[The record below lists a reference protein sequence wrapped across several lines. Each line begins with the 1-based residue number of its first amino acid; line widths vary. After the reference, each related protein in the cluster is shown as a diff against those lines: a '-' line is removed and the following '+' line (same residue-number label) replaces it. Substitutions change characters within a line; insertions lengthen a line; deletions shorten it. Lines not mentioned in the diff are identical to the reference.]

1 MNIQLSKL
9 SLNLTLIA
17 FLSLNPQF
25 SSADTDNSSNQICN
39 SEGALG
45 LRFGDKFSGSRV
57 QADTFLFGLGCYLV
71 KPPTTLPY
79 FDTYAAC
86 VSELDNKIYQIQAS
100 KTFDTKPPQGSLE
113 FTAAQVSLN
122 RELGKQALDG
132 LLARLP
138 KELAQLAKVNEE
150 TRSWELSVAE
160 NVKLVVSNYPSW
172 AITFECRDEAK
183 AVQIFKHRI
192 WGR

>member
-1 MNIQLSKL
+1 LNIQITKL
-9 SLNLTLIA
+9 LLKLTLIA
-17 FLSLNPQF
+17 FLGLNTQVT
-25 SSADTDNSSNQICN
+25 SADTDNSSNQICN

-57 QADTFLFGLGCYLV
+57 QADTFLFGRDCYLV
-71 KPPTTLPY
+71 KPPTTLPF

-86 VSELDNKIYQIQAS
+86 VSKLDNKIYQIQAS
-100 KTFDTKPPQGSLE
+100 KTFDTKPPQGSSELS
-113 FTAAQVSLN
+113 AAQVSSN

-138 KELAQLAKVNEE
+138 KELAQRAKLNEE
-150 TRSWELSVAE
+150 APSWELSVEE
-160 NVKLVVSNYPSW
+160 NVTLVVSNYPSW

-183 AVQIFKHRI
+183 SVQVFKNRI

>member
-1 MNIQLSKL
+1 MNIQLAKL
-9 SLNLTLIA
+9 TLKLTLIA
-17 FLSLNPQF
+17 FLGLNIQF

-113 FTAAQVSLN
+113 FTADQVSLN
-122 RELGKQALDG
+122 RKLGKQALDG
-132 LLARLP
+132 LLGRLP
-138 KELAQLAKVNEE
+138 KELAQGAKVNEE
-150 TRSWELSVAE
+150 TQSWELSVAE
-160 NVKLVVSNYPSW
+160 NVTLVVSNYPSW

-183 AVQIFKHRI
+183 SVQVFKHRI

>member
-1 MNIQLSKL
+1 LNIQITKL
-9 SLNLTLIA
+9 SLKLTLIA
-17 FLSLNPQF
+17 FLSLNTQVT
-25 SSADTDNSSNQICN
+25 SADTDNSSNQICN

-57 QADTFLFGLGCYLV
+57 QADTFLFGRGCYLV

-100 KTFDTKPPQGSLE
+100 KTFDTKPPQGSSELS
-113 FTAAQVSLN
+113 AAQVSSN

-138 KELAQLAKVNEE
+138 KELAQLAKVNEDVP
-150 TRSWELSVAE
+150 SWELSIEEGVTLEVE
-160 NVKLVVSNYPSW
+160 NAVGW
-172 AITFECRDEAK
+172 AVTFECRNEAS
-183 AVQIFKHRI
+183 AVQVFKHRI